1 MSRLRL
7 KEFYNLFV
15 FNIYWYFLFVKF
27 FQSNI
32 NSKGKMLLIWDFMK
46 SIAKTIRKIRNGA
59 NLISDH
65 LLFIGGYKVGIIISE
80 LKES

>member
-1 MSRLRL
+1 
-7 KEFYNLFV
+7 
-15 FNIYWYFLFVKF
+15 
-27 FQSNI
+27 
-32 NSKGKMLLIWDFMK
+32 MK

>member
-1 MSRLRL
+1 
-7 KEFYNLFV
+7 
-15 FNIYWYFLFVKF
+15 
-27 FQSNI
+27 
-32 NSKGKMLLIWDFMK
+32 MK

-80 LKES
+80 LKAVMSRVLRLKL